1 MCHLSHGSLPNAF
14 LMFFFYVII
23 NGKRKMYHER
33 LLNYVI
39 LLIKDDV
46 AIVLPECNKFES
58 KNLVKSVMVVED

>member
-1 MCHLSHGSLPNAF
+1 VCHLSHGSLPNAF
-14 LMFFFYVII
+14 LMFFFVII

>member
-1 MCHLSHGSLPNAF
+1 
-14 LMFFFYVII
+14 
-23 NGKRKMYHER
+23 MYHER

-58 KNLVKSVMVVED
+58 KNLVKSVMVVEDWLRQCLVENTDFDYEENKKKKKFGG